1 MMKPLEK
8 LVSWY
13 ENLSP
18 ETLDEITAIY
28 ASEARFRD
36 PFNDVEGVEAIR
48 AIFAHMFATTEAP
61 AFVVSERFEDGA
73 RAVLLWR
80 FTFGLHGR
88 LYEIDGASHLI
99 FNEAGQVIAHRD
111 YWDSSE
117 ELLQKLPVIGA
128 PLRWLKR
135 RFAVSG

>member
-1 MMKPLEK
+1 MSPLEK
-8 LVSWY
+8 LVYWY

-18 ETLDEITAIY
+18 ETLDEIGDIY

-36 PFNDVEGVEAIR
+36 PFNDVQGVAAIR
-48 AIFAHMFATTEAP
+48 AIFAHMFATTETP
-61 AFVVSERFEDGA
+61 AFVVTEHFENGA

-88 LYEIDGASHLI
+88 LYEVDGASHLV

>member
-1 MMKPLEK
+1 MKPLEK

-36 PFNDVEGVEAIR
+36 PFNDVQGVAAIR

-61 AFVVSERFEDGA
+61 AFVVSERFEDGE

>member
-1 MMKPLEK
+1 MSPLEK
-8 LVSWY
+8 LVYWY

-18 ETLDEITAIY
+18 ETLDEIGAIY

-36 PFNDVEGVEAIR
+36 PFNDVQGVAAIR
-48 AIFAHMFATTEAP
+48 AIFAHMFATTETP
-61 AFVVSERFEDGA
+61 AFVVTECFENGA

-88 LYEIDGASHLI
+88 LYEVDGASHLV

>member
-8 LVSWY
+8 LVHWY

-18 ETLDEITAIY
+18 GTLDEISDIY
-28 ASEARFRD
+28 ASEACFRD
-36 PFNDVEGVEAIR
+36 PFNDVHGVAAIR
-48 AIFAHMFATTEAP
+48 AIFAHMFATTETP
-61 AFVVSERFEDGA
+61 AFVVTEHFEKGT

-88 LYEIDGASHLI
+88 LYEVDGASHLV